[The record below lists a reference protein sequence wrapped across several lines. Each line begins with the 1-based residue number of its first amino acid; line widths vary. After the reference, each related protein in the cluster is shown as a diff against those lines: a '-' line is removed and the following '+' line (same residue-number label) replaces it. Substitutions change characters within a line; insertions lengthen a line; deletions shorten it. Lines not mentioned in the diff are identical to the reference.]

1 MPEFPE
7 RSKHEKEHAGVCL
20 LDDSRAAQIV
30 EFAVAL
36 PLLVVLVVGI
46 FDFGFAF
53 GVKQKVSNAARE
65 GARVA
70 ASQPT
75 IDLSLTP
82 AGGCGA
88 PTSICA
94 VRDVVNN
101 YLAIAKVNNC
111 GLDGATASPGGSLAN
126 GWSFSSTGT
135 CSDVLTLKIERG
147 YTFSSA
153 LPAPYS
159 TPLTVEATRLTLIY
173 PYKWQFNRVMSLV
186 VTGATYSDKTKI
198 TIVSV
203 MQNLN

>member
-1 MPEFPE
+1 MPEFPD
-7 RSKHEKEHAGVCL
+7 RSKHDL
-20 LDDSRAAQIV
+20 LGDTRAAQIV

-53 GVKQKVSNAARE
+53 GVKQKITNAARE
-65 GARVA
+65 AARVA

-82 AGGCGA
+82 GGGCGA

-94 VRDVVNN
+94 IRDVVNN
-101 YLAIAKVNNC
+101 YLAVASVNNC
-111 GLDGATASPGGSLAN
+111 GLDGALASPAGSLA
-126 GWSFSSTGT
+126 WSFNSTGS
-135 CSDVLTLKIERG
+135 CVDVLTLKIERG

-153 LPAPYS
+153 LPAPYT
-159 TPLTVEATRLTLIY
+159 TPLTVEATRVTLMY

-186 VTGATYSDKTKI
+186 VSGARYSDKTKI

>member
-1 MPEFPE
+1 MPEFPD
-7 RSKHEKEHAGVCL
+7 RSKHDL
-20 LDDSRAAQIV
+20 LGDTRAAQIV

-53 GVKQKVSNAARE
+53 GVKQKITNAARE
-65 GARVA
+65 AARVA

-75 IDLSLTP
+75 IDLSLTRG
-82 AGGCGA
+82 GGCGA

-94 VRDVVNN
+94 IRDVVNN
-101 YLAIAKVNNC
+101 YLAVASVNN
-111 GLDGATASPGGSLAN
+111 
-126 GWSFSSTGT
+126 
-135 CSDVLTLKIERG
+135 LTLKIERG

-153 LPAPYS
+153 LPAPYT
-159 TPLTVEATRLTLIY
+159 TPLTVEATRVTLMY

-186 VTGATYSDKTKI
+186 VSGARYSDKTKI